1 MKTIWLN
8 VLAIGCIVVNASFGI
23 QPLSAHHS
31 HAMFNG
37 NVETEISGTLS
48 NVRFANPH
56 VYLRIDATHRDGK
69 PLPEKQTWAIE
80 MSTTANMTQR
90 GITPDMLKVG
100 EPISV
105 KVNPLFS
112 GGYSGNYTNVVM
124 IAGVKNSSTGQD
136 WKAAQ

>member
-8 VLAIGCIVVNASFGI
+8 VLAIGFIVVNASGL
-23 QPLSAHHS
+23 QPLLAHHS

-37 NVETEISGTLS
+37 NVETEISGTLT

-80 MSTTANMTQR
+80 LPTTGKMPLT
-90 GITPDMLKVG
+90 M
-100 EPISV
+100 PI
-105 KVNPLFS
+105 L
-112 GGYSGNYTNVVM
+112 TN
-124 IAGVKNSSTGQD
+124 A
-136 WKAAQ
+136 